1 MSVALD
7 LLALWCLSRIGRFT
21 CGGRAWHS
29 YSIDNPSNS
38 RSRSS
43 ACSSSVSVVAN
54 TAAEG
59 PSYTNHAT
67 RECPPNCAAACAS
80 SVAIIVTRP

>member
-29 YSIDNPSNS
+29 YSIDHPYNS
-38 RSRSS
+38 SSRSS
-43 ACSSSVSVVAN
+43 ACSSSISVGAN
-54 TAAEG
+54 TAAEE
-59 PSYTNHAT
+59 PSDTNHAT
-67 RECPPNCAAACAS
+67 RECLPSCAVACAS